1 VLGGDSRKLIYDIDS
16 PVTQSP
22 DGKQL
27 AFVRYQPSGETD
39 LIIANID
46 GSNEKKLVT
55 RKFSDLWMEN
65 NPAWSPDGK
74 VIVVGVEIR
83 GRARESLTLMEMPIE
98 GGDPREV
105 TSQGWGAIDQIAWLG
120 DGSGVL
126 MSAADQSTGWF
137 YQIWLISY
145 PGGQARKITNDPN
158 NYMGTSLSRD
168 SRVLLT
174 LQSDWLSNI
183 WVAPDGDSTRAKP
196 ITTGRYEGVA
206 GVAWA
211 KGGKIVY
218 GSRDWDIWI
227 MEEDGSNQRLL
238 TTDEHSNRNPA
249 VSPDGRTIF
258 FESWRNG
265 DSNIWRTGTD
275 GSGALR
281 LTTGA
286 GDFAPCCSP
295 DGKWIYFASLISGK
309 TEICRVAPEGGKPVQ
324 WKGKLSGRPVVSPD
338 GKRIAGHF
346 SDASTYPPIPS
357 VGSLDG
363 SEPERTFAWPP
374 GDHWRSRIRWTPDGQ
389 ALTYNLDRGGVSNIW
404 LQPLAGGPARQ
415 LTNFTANRIWDFDW
429 APDNRLI
436 LARGPR
442 NQDSVLIRNR

>member
-1 VLGGDSRKLIYDIDS
+1 
-16 PVTQSP
+16 
-22 DGKQL
+22 
-27 AFVRYQPSGETD
+27 

-338 GKRIAGHF
+338 GKRMQVTFLMPRRIPPSPVSVHSTAVNRKGHLPGLQGTIGGRGSAGRPT
-346 SDASTYPPIPS
+346 DK
-357 VGSLDG
+357 
-363 SEPERTFAWPP
+363 R
-374 GDHWRSRIRWTPDGQ
+374 
-389 ALTYNLDRGGVSNIW
+389 
-404 LQPLAGGPARQ
+404 
-415 LTNFTANRIWDFDW
+415 
-429 APDNRLI
+429 
-436 LARGPR
+436 
-442 NQDSVLIRNR
+442 